1 VKGGKNK
8 TAKHG
13 GDLGAVPD
21 VIRSLDDVLFLLDY
35 IRGEIISLEN
45 SVVRSRALIALAGE
59 YHSVIQASELEVR
72 INELER
78 KVFGVR

>member
-1 VKGGKNK
+1 MKGGKNK

>member
-1 VKGGKNK
+1 MKGGKNK

-13 GDLGAVPD
+13 GDLAAVPNE
-21 VIRSLDDVLFLLDY
+21 IRSLGQVLNLLDY
-35 IRGEIISLEN
+35 IRGEVVSQDN
-45 SVVRSRALIALAGE
+45 SIARARALIALAGE